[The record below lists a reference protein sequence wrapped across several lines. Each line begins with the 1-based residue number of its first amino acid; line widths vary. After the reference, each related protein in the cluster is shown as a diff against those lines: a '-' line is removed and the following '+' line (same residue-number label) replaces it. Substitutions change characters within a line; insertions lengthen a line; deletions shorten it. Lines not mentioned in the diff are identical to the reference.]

1 MIGDPLAAGAD
12 LLFGTGLIRRDA
24 QPGGHP
30 VLTASRGQSTLRDTM
45 TPLQD
50 LTVEQLRKLVA
61 IREQIETLQGE
72 IDLIAGGE
80 APAPTAPLKRR
91 GRRKKSRSQA
101 ARVAVAARWAK
112 VGAKRAEAEPKR
124 RRKMS
129 AVARARMAAAAKA
142 RWAKAKAAGKNRL

>member
-1 MIGDPLAAGAD
+1 
-12 LLFGTGLIRRDA
+12 
-24 QPGGHP
+24 
-30 VLTASRGQSTLRDTM
+30 M

-80 APAPTAPLKRR
+80 SPSPTAPLKRR

-101 ARVAVAARWAK
+101 ARVAVAARWDKVRAK
-112 VGAKRAEAEPKR
+112 KASEDER
-124 RRKMS
+124 RRQGENGS
-129 AVARARMAAAAKA
+129 RREGALGQSQSGREE
-142 RWAKAKAAGKNRL
+142 